1 METLPRN
8 SPNMTWLPDGGV
20 TTPLGFS
27 AAAVA
32 CGIKQYGRPDLVL
45 VTSDYDCAAAGVF
58 TQNQVAAAPVQLD
71 RDTLAANSQAMRTVV
86 VNAGNANAA
95 TGQPGLENAR
105 AMQRLVAG
113 TIGCDPQ
120 QVLVMSTGVIGVQLP
135 MDRVAQGIA
144 SVAPALSPAN
154 SRAAAEAIM
163 TTDTRPK
170 HLSVEVHLPGSR
182 VRIGGMA
189 KGAGMIHPN
198 MATLL
203 GLITTDAII
212 PSALAGEMLREAVE
226 NSFNAIS
233 IDGDTSTNDTVLL
246 LANGASEI
254 DVSSGE
260 GKAIFAT
267 ALSRLCRELAL
278 MIVRDGEGA
287 TRFVEIQVAGA
298 RSKDDARRIA
308 ATIATSPLVKTAFA
322 GGDPNWGRIL
332 MAAGRS
338 GVVLDQNR
346 LCLGIGVEDPQE
358 LRIVAG
364 GTPTGYAE
372 EQAAAIFAQPSF
384 KLRLDLGLGQSLAT
398 MWTCDLSH
406 EYVTINADYRT

>member
-1 METLPRN
+1 MEAFPRN
-8 SPNMTWLPDGGV
+8 SSNTSWLPDGGV

-32 CGIKQYGRPDLVL
+32 CGIKQSGRPDLVL
-45 VTSDYDCAAAGVF
+45 VTSDHDCTAAGVF
-58 TQNQVAAAPVQLD
+58 TQNQVTAAPVQLD
-71 RDTLAANSQAMRTVV
+71 RDTLAANSQAMRAVV
-86 VNAGNANAA
+86 INAGNANAS
-95 TGQPGLENAR
+95 TGRPGLENAR
-105 AMQRLVAG
+105 AMQRLVAEM
-113 TIGCDPQ
+113 IGCDPQ

-135 MDRVAQGIA
+135 MDRIAQGIA
-144 SVAPALSPAN
+144 SVVLALSPAN
-154 SRAAAEAIM
+154 SPAAAEAIM

-170 HLSVEVHLPGSR
+170 HLSVEVHLPGGR

-203 GLITTDAII
+203 GLITTDAMIS
-212 PSALAGEMLREAVE
+212 PDVAAELLHEAVE

-260 GKAIFAT
+260 GKEIFAA
-267 ALSRLCRELAL
+267 ALNDLCHELAL

-346 LCLGIGVEDPQE
+346 LSLWIGMEDPQE
-358 LRIVAG
+358 LQIVAG

-384 KLRLDLGLGQSLAT
+384 KLRLDLGLGQSRAR

>member
-1 METLPRN
+1 MEAFPQN
-8 SPNMTWLPDGGV
+8 SSNTSWLPDGGV

-32 CGIKQYGRPDLVL
+32 CGIKQSGRPDLVL
-45 VTSDYDCAAAGVF
+45 VTSDHDCTAAGVF
-58 TQNQVAAAPVQLD
+58 TQNQVTAAPVQLD
-71 RDTLAANSQAMRTVV
+71 RDTLAANSQAMRAVV
-86 VNAGNANAA
+86 INAGNANAS
-95 TGQPGLENAR
+95 TGRPGLENAR
-105 AMQRLVAG
+105 AMQRLVAEM
-113 TIGCDPQ
+113 IGCDPQ

-135 MDRVAQGIA
+135 MDRIAQGIA
-144 SVAPALSPAN
+144 SVVLALSPAN
-154 SRAAAEAIM
+154 SPAAAEAIM

-170 HLSVEVHLPGSR
+170 HLSVEVHLPGGR

-203 GLITTDAII
+203 GLITTDAMIS
-212 PSALAGEMLREAVE
+212 PDVAAELLREAVE

-254 DVSSGE
+254 DISSSE
-260 GKAIFAT
+260 GKEIFAA
-267 ALSRLCRELAL
+267 ALNDLCHELAL

-346 LCLGIGVEDPQE
+346 LSLWIGMEDPQE
-358 LRIVAG
+358 LQIVAG

-384 KLRLDLGLGQSLAT
+384 KLRLDLGLGQSRAR

>member
-1 METLPRN
+1 
-8 SPNMTWLPDGGV
+8 
-20 TTPLGFS
+20 
-27 AAAVA
+27 
-32 CGIKQYGRPDLVL
+32 
-45 VTSDYDCAAAGVF
+45 
-58 TQNQVAAAPVQLD
+58 
-71 RDTLAANSQAMRTVV
+71 
-86 VNAGNANAA
+86 
-95 TGQPGLENAR
+95 
-105 AMQRLVAG
+105 
-113 TIGCDPQ
+113 
-120 QVLVMSTGVIGVQLP
+120 
-135 MDRVAQGIA
+135 
-144 SVAPALSPAN
+144 
-154 SRAAAEAIM
+154 
-163 TTDTRPK
+163 
-170 HLSVEVHLPGSR
+170 
-182 VRIGGMA
+182 
-189 KGAGMIHPN
+189 
-198 MATLL
+198 L

-384 KLRLDLGLGQSLAT
+384 KLRLDLRLGQSLAT